1 MQKPT
6 ASSYNPSYTNLDY
19 TMELFEWTA
28 RDRFVNRVDDLD
40 RMEQWWAA
48 PTRDALALIG
58 RRRVGKSWLF
68 RRFADRKPAI
78 ILVADQRLLTTQM
91 ARFAEA
97 LEPHLGVRPAID
109 DLAGLFRILYQ
120 LGRNEKILAVID
132 EFPYL
137 VPEGKARIE
146 VLSEVQAVMEELRD
160 ESQTKIVLCGSLI
173 GQMRQ
178 LLADGSPISGRLQ
191 QLDVWPLTFEEAGL
205 LMEGEDSAEER
216 ITRFAVVGGMAR
228 YLDELGKGNLRTTV
242 SRNVLD
248 RRGQLFNDPRVVL
261 DQELNNPAT
270 YFSILEEVSKNP
282 VPTEHLT
289 NKLGVDSHTLAPYL
303 STLREMRL
311 ITSTAPVGA
320 PKSSPRTKHRVSDGF
335 IRFWFRFVFP
345 NQDDLQDG
353 LAGEDLWDADIE
365 PYLSDFVASVFE
377 DLCVRYTRSV
387 YGATAPTVGGW
398 WGPALNK
405 HRRDGTRTTEEVD
418 VVGAQRSN
426 LKIIG
431 ECKWT
436 NGEMPKKVLD
446 DLREFKLP
454 AIKQENKLK
463 LPKAGGPT
471 ILLFAKNGFS
481 AALHAEAEVD
491 GNLHL
496 ITLDELV
503 RALTA

>member
-1 MQKPT
+1 
-6 ASSYNPSYTNLDY
+6 
-19 TMELFEWTA
+19 
-28 RDRFVNRVDDLD
+28 
-40 RMEQWWAA
+40 MEQWWAA

-78 ILVADQRLLTTQM
+78 ILVADQRLLATQM
-91 ARFAEA
+91 ARFAQA

-109 DLAGLFRILYQ
+109 NLAGLFRILYQ
-120 LGRNEKILAVID
+120 LGRDEKILTVID

-137 VPEGKARIE
+137 VPDGKARIE

-173 GQMRQ
+173 GQMRS
-178 LLADGSPISGRLQ
+178 LLAEGSPISGRLEQ
-191 QLDVWPLTFEEAGL
+191 FDVWPLTFGEAGL
-205 LMEGEDSAEER
+205 LMDRADSDEER

-228 YLDELGKGNLRTTV
+228 YLDDLGKGNLRTTI

-270 YFSILEEVSKNP
+270 YFSILEEVSRNP

-303 STLREMRL
+303 QTLRDMRV

-320 PKSSPRTKHRVSDGF
+320 PKASPRTKHRVSDGF

-353 LAGEDLWDADIE
+353 LAGQDLWDADIE
-365 PYLSDFVASVFE
+365 PHLAGFVASVFE
-377 DLCVRYTRSV
+377 DLCVRYTRAV

-405 HRRDGTRTTEEVD
+405 HRKDGTRTTDEVD
-418 VVGAQRSN
+418 VVGAHRSN
-426 LKIIG
+426 LKIVG

-436 NGEMPKKVLD
+436 TGEMPMKVLE

-454 AIKQENKLK
+454 AIVQEGRLK
-463 LPKAGGPT
+463 PPKAGGPL
-471 ILLFAKNGFS
+471 ILLFAKGRFS
-481 AALHAEAEVD
+481 AALYAEAEKDKSVR
-491 GNLHL
+491 LVE
-496 ITLDELV
+496 LDELV
-503 RALTA
+503 GALRV